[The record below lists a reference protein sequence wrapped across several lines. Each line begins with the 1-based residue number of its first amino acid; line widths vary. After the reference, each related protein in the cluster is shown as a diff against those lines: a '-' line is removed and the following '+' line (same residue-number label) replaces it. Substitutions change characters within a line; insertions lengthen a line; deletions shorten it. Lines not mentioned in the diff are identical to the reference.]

1 MVVQIRGKWWEP
13 FIWVFIASMTY
24 IKHSK
29 IMMLYFKE
37 NNDDD
42 ICWQFCGDQI
52 WIKLQF
58 AEFRLSTIINSII

>member
-1 MVVQIRGKWWEP
+1 
-13 FIWVFIASMTY
+13 MTY

-29 IMMLYFKE
+29 IMMLNFKE

-42 ICWQFCGDQI
+42 ICRHFWGYQI

-58 AEFRLSTIINSII
+58 AEFRL